1 MQLKLN
7 IAYDQLIELIKQ
19 LPADKIR
26 KVKAAIIGAND
37 VDKKKK
43 DIKPLQKLLLEGSI
57 MMSDKEFR
65 AFNQNRKQMNQ
76 WRKRPF
82 A

>member
-26 KVKAAIIGAND
+26 KVKAAIIGTND

-57 MMSDKEFR
+57 MMSDKAFR